1 MYIVASKAAMN
12 KLTIDIGNTLIKVA
26 LFKDAE
32 MEWCMPFNQL
42 EANQL
47 QLLMHTHQV
56 KHVIASNVSAASTL
70 TFEQI
75 EGFVKL
81 TPHLKLPFVNYYESP
96 ETLGSDR
103 MALAAATQYYF
114 KGKPCVVFDA
124 GTCLTLDL
132 VTADQI
138 YLGGIISP
146 GLQMRL
152 NGMHYF
158 TGKLPQLTAA
168 FVENKIGANTIDCM
182 QSGAYFGMIAEIEY
196 HIQALKA
203 KYPDLQVLLCGG
215 NAELLSKQLKSPLFV
230 EKNLLMYGLHLILDL
245 NV

>member
-1 MYIVASKAAMN
+1 MN

-26 LFKDAE
+26 LFKNAKL
-32 MEWCMPFNQL
+32 EWCMPFDQL
-42 EANQL
+42 DANQL

-56 KHVIASNVSAASTL
+56 THVIASNVSASSML
-70 TFEQI
+70 SFEQI
-75 EGFVKL
+75 KGFVKL
-81 TPHLKLPFVNYYESP
+81 TPQLKLPFINHYNSP
-96 ETLGSDR
+96 ETLGPDR
-103 MALAAATQYYF
+103 LALAAATQFFF
-114 KGKPCVVFDA
+114 KGKACAVFDA
-124 GTCLTLDL
+124 GTCLTLDV
-132 VTADQI
+132 VTANHV
-138 YLGGIISP
+138 YLGGVISP

-152 NGMHYF
+152 NGMHHF
-158 TGKLPQLTAA
+158 TGKLPQLTATFA
-168 FVENKIGANTIDCM
+168 ENEIGTSTIDCM
-182 QSGAYFGMIAEIEY
+182 LSGAYYGIIGEIEY